1 MDLWGGAVAEPS
13 KPAFTLRLRASTL
26 ALATCLGLAAPSYMA
41 HAAGLGKVNV
51 FSALGQPLRAEVE
64 LSASREELSGM
75 KAQLAPPEAFKQ
87 AGLDYA
93 TTLLG
98 IKFVI
103 DKRPNGQ
110 QVIKLSTE
118 RPVNDPFVDLL
129 LELNWPAGRLVR
141 EYTFLLDPPEL
152 VAAAAPTPVSPAL
165 TRPAESAPPAAARRP
180 LKVAPAPD
188 AEAEKPAPAAK
199 KAPAPRVRAETPAPA
214 ASGETREIKQG
225 ETLRRI
231 ATETK
236 PEGVSL
242 EQMLVGLFRANPDAF
257 DGNMNRMRAGRI
269 LNLPDAEGVAALP
282 DAEARK
288 IVVAQSA
295 DWNAYRRR
303 LAGLAAQSTAKDD
316 SGRQET
322 GGRISTRVE
331 DKSAPAAQPKDRLK
345 VSKTEA
351 GGRGAAAEEEIVAR
365 ERALKEANERV
376 ATLEKNVADLQKLVE
391 LKNQGL
397 ADLQKQASAKVAP
410 AAAAPVEAK
419 KPEAEAKP
427 AAKPEAKPEVKA
439 EPAPLAAADK
449 PLDMP
454 KPELAPPAG
463 ESKPELKV
471 EEKPAEPAPAAE
483 APKPRPKPVIPP
495 IEEEPE
501 EASFFSELLG
511 NPLLTTGGGGIA
523 ALLALYLVYKRR
535 RQAAASAGAPVP
547 PVTLSQQ
554 SGGLTANSVFRATGG
569 QSVDTSNTPAQTDFS
584 QAGPGS
590 IDTDEVDPV
599 AEADVY
605 MAYGRDA
612 QAEEILL
619 EAKQKDP
626 KRYAIHL
633 KLLEIYANQQNLKQ
647 FEALATELYGETGGV
662 GPDWDKAAA
671 LGARVDPQN
680 PLFAGGAAAGARAAD
695 AAAPV
700 VPEPRVKDTV
710 MMPGRL
716 AQMAT
721 AASAA
726 NAEPQLEPLIAVP
739 PLAQDAGTAA
749 PQDALVMQF
758 EAPLSAPSAAPAAAV
773 EEPAFAPESAAQ
785 PAPEPSMDLD
795 FDLGLDTGLSSAA
808 ATPAVEAAPAEET
821 PLEIGALD
829 FDLAAPLALETAV
842 EMDPPEQPAAPDG
855 TNSPEE
861 TLVVPTLAEPA
872 ENLIDIDFDLPA
884 PLEAPAEEAAAPA
897 ASLDQALDFDF
908 GLAAA
913 IPEAAAAAPVPP
925 ASAPE
930 AAKPLAANAAAAADD
945 ALEFDVQLTEST
957 VLGQPMAAPS
967 FDMSSISLDLDEPPL
982 DLGNGEAAQPPAIEP
997 IPPVSRYEVDTV
1009 VNPDFLSAQAETVVN
1024 PHFATELPDLELAP
1038 EIDLSAGVDE
1048 VVNEE
1053 AATKL
1058 DLAKAYE
1065 EMGDLEGARELL
1077 QEVLGEG
1084 NAEQRRLASEVLGR
1098 IGS

>member
-1 MDLWGGAVAEPS
+1 MDLWGGAVAQPS
-13 KPAFTLRLRASTL
+13 KPALSTLKLRASTL
-26 ALATCLGLAAPSYMA
+26 VLATCLGFAAPSYMA

-64 LSASREELSGM
+64 LSATREELSGM
-75 KAQLAPPEAFKQ
+75 KAQLASQDAFKQ

-118 RPVNDPFVDLL
+118 RPVNDPFIDLL

-152 VAAAAPTPVSPAL
+152 AAAATPAPVVPAV
-165 TRPAESAPPAAARRP
+165 TRPAESTLAATPAARRSP
-180 LKVAPAPD
+180 KVAAAPAP
-188 AEAEKPAPAAK
+188 ALEKPAPAAK
-199 KAPAPRVRAETPAPA
+199 KPAPAPAVRAETPAPA
-214 ASGETREIKQG
+214 ATGDTREIKQG

-231 ATETK
+231 ASETK

-242 EQMLVGLFRANPDAF
+242 EQMLVGLFRSNPDAF

-282 DAEARK
+282 DAEAK
-288 IVVAQSA
+288 EIVVAQSA
-295 DWNAYRRR
+295 DWNAYRRK

-322 GGRISTRVE
+322 GGRITAKVE
-331 DKSAPAAQPKDRLK
+331 DKAAPAAPKDRVK
-345 VSKTEA
+345 VSKAEA
-351 GGRGAAAEEEIVAR
+351 SGGRSVAAEEEIIAR

-376 ATLEKNVADLQKLVE
+376 ASLEKNVNDLQKLVE
-391 LKNQGL
+391 LKNQSL
-397 ADLQKQASAKVAP
+397 ADLQKQAAAKAAAP
-410 AAAAPVEAK
+410 AAAPVEAK

-427 AAKPEAKPEVKA
+427 AVKPEAKPETKA

-449 PLDMP
+449 PLDVP
-454 KPELAPPAG
+454 KPESATSAG
-463 ESKPELKV
+463 DAKPELKV
-471 EEKPAEPAPAAE
+471 EEKPAEPPPAAE

-495 IEEEPE
+495 LEEEPE
-501 EASFFSELLG
+501 EESFFSELLG
-511 NPLLTTGGGGIA
+511 NPMATTGGGGIA
-523 ALLALYLVYKRR
+523 VLLGLYLLYKRR
-535 RQAAASAGAPVP
+535 QRAAAEEAAPAAAA

-626 KRYAIHL
+626 KRHAIHL
-633 KLLEIYANQQNLKQ
+633 KLLEIYANRKNVKQ
-647 FEALATELYGETGGV
+647 FETLATELYGETAGLGA
-662 GPDWDKAAA
+662 DWEKAAA
-671 LGARVDPQN
+671 MGARLDPQN
-680 PLFAGGAAAGARAAD
+680 PLFGNAAQAAAG

-700 VPEPRVKDTV
+700 VPAQRVKDTL

-721 AASAA
+721 EASAA
-726 NAEPQLEPLIAVP
+726 NAAPLLEPLIAVP
-739 PLAQDAGTAA
+739 
-749 PQDALVMQF
+749 ALR
-758 EAPLSAPSAAPAAAV
+758 LDDAPAAGKDEATQV
-773 EEPAFAPESAAQ
+773 VAASAASEPFAEPALDFSSDFATDTAAK
-785 PAPEPSMDLD
+785 PSEDAMSLD
-795 FDLGLDTGLSSAA
+795 FDLGLGDTALSAA
-808 ATPAVEAAPAEET
+808 PLAEPAPTAAEEE
-821 PLEIGALD
+821 LEIGALD
-829 FDLAAPLALETAV
+829 FDLAAPLS
-842 EMDPPEQPAAPDG
+842 
-855 TNSPEE
+855 TNE
-861 TLVVPTLAEPA
+861 TLVAQ
-872 ENLIDIDFDLPA
+872 
-884 PLEAPAEEAAAPA
+884 APA
-897 ASLDQALDFDF
+897 ASVEDALEIDFELSEPVPETTTAETAALDQALDFDF
-908 GLAAA
+908 GLASETGATA
-913 IPEAAAAAPVPP
+913 PAPAETAPAAASKAVV
-925 ASAPE
+925 E
-930 AAKPLAANAAAAADD
+930 AKESKPIEPDES
-945 ALEFDVQLTEST
+945 ALEFDVHLTEST
-957 VLGQPMAAPS
+957 VLGQPMASPS

-982 DLGNGEAAQPPAIEP
+982 ELAAEPAATPAPSEPAID
-997 IPPVSRYEVDTV
+997 RFEVDTL
-1009 VNPDFLSAQAETVVN
+1009 VNADFLSSQVETVVN
-1024 PHFATELPDLELAP
+1024 PQFASEAPDLDLAP
-1038 EIDLSAGVDE
+1038 EIDLSSEVPPGSDE
-1048 VVNEE
+1048 PASEE

-1084 NAEQRRLASEVLGR
+1084 NAEQRETATTILAR
-1098 IGS
+1098 IAG